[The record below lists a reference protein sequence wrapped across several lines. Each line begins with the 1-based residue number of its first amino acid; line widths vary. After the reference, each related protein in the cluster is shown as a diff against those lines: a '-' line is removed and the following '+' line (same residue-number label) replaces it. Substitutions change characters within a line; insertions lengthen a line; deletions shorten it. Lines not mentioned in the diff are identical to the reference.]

1 MLTKLMK
8 LTKLKPDLILFGIQG
23 SGKGTQARILEEQYG
38 YKVFETGKELR
49 TIAAS
54 GTPLG
59 NKVKAIIEAGNLVP
73 DEVVIEIVEDFL
85 KRTDLRKAVVFDGLP
100 RKVTQKDLFE
110 QVVQAAGRKP
120 LGVLIAATDELAL
133 KRLSGRHMSKK
144 TNKIYPSKKAALK
157 ECSAEDVYQRSDDI
171 PEAIKKRL
179 ENYHLETEPVI
190 NWYREQGRLVEVD
203 GQKEAEEVTGEM
215 MRKLR

>member
-1 MLTKLMK
+1 MK
-8 LTKLKPDLILFGIQG
+8 RTKLKPDLILFGIQG

-49 TIAAS
+49 AMAAS
-54 GTPLG
+54 GSVLG

-85 KRTDLRKAVVFDGLP
+85 KRTDQKQRVVFDGLP

-110 QVVQAAGRKP
+110 QVVERAGRKP
-120 LGVLIAATDELAL
+120 LGVLISATDELAL

-144 TNKIYPSKKAALK
+144 TGKIYPSFDAALK
-157 ECSAEDVYQRSDDI
+157 ECSPEDVYQRSDDK
-171 PEAIKKRL
+171 PEAIMKRL
-179 ENYHLETEPVI
+179 LNYHVETEPVI
-190 NWYREQGRLVEVD
+190 RWYREQGRLVEVD
-203 GQKEAEEVTGEM
+203 GQGGADEVI
-215 MRKLR
+215 RKIMKHVK

>member
-1 MLTKLMK
+1 MH
-8 LTKLKPDLILFGIQG
+8 DLILFGIQG

-49 TIAAS
+49 AIAAS
-54 GTPLG
+54 GSVLG

-73 DEVVIEIVEDFL
+73 DEVVIEIVEEFL
-85 KRTDLRKAVVFDGLP
+85 KNIAPTQWVVFDGLP
-100 RKVTQKDLFE
+100 RKITQKDLFE
-110 QVVQAAGRKP
+110 QVVGAAGRKP

-144 TNKIYPSKKAALK
+144 TGKIYPSKEAALK
-157 ECSAEDVYQRSDDI
+157 ECSPEDVYQRSDDT
-171 PEAIKKRL
+171 PEAIQKRL

-190 NWYREQGRLVEVD
+190 SWYREQGRLVEVNGEKGAD
-203 GQKEAEEVTGEM
+203 VVTDEVV
-215 MRKLR
+215 KNVQ